1 MRDNTSF
8 MKTTLILLT
17 VLTAGTLAAQPPA
30 QSPKKADHTVKT
42 DLPSGHESLIV
53 VKPES
58 ANSIAGRKVVYS
70 GVAVQI
76 AKTKNPLQL
85 LNPFAPPEYGS
96 GHENLDRDIITGKPT
111 GFKIISVS
119 F

>member
-1 MRDNTSF
+1 MRDNTSY
-8 MKTTLILLT
+8 MKTLLILLT
-17 VLTAGTLAAQPPA
+17 VLTAGTLAAQPPK
-30 QSPKKADHTVKT
+30 PADHTAKT
-42 DLPSGHESLIV
+42 ELLPSGHESLIV

-58 ANSIAGRKVVYS
+58 ANAIAGRKVVYS

-85 LNPFAPPEYGS
+85 INPFAPAEYGS

-111 GFKIISVS
+111 GFKFISIS